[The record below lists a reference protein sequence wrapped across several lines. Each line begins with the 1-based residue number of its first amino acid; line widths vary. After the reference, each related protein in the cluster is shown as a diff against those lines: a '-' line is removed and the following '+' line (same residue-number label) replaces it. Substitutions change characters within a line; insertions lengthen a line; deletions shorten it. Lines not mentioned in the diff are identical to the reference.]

1 MPKLEHPLTRGVY
14 ESRDD
19 GLVMVTEGGKQ
30 GVFDLSGRW
39 KSGELRYADPHMI
52 LWVGGAQVPG
62 GMLGG
67 GPSMRHGPRRA
78 SVPPK
83 LKTTS
88 RRRRNAKTNASTTAT
103 TKSTAT
109 TTGRSSE
116 MDLGLDGKKALVTAA
131 SRGIGLAIARELAD
145 AGGDVAICARSEGG
159 LESAKK
165 DLEARGVKVFTKAV
179 DVGDGDALRG
189 FVAEAGETLGGLDIV
204 VCNASGGSAMGD
216 AGWQGNFDV
225 DLMGSARAVEAATP
239 LLSASE
245 AGAVVFISSTAALE
259 FLGVAQ
265 PYNAI
270 KAALIAHAADLSQAL
285 APRGIRVNTVSPGPV
300 FFEGGNWEMIKNA
313 MPAIYDRALGQC
325 AIGRMG
331 TPEEVARAVTFLAS
345 PAASLIT
352 GANLVVDGGFTKRVA
367 Y

>member
-1 MPKLEHPLTRGVY
+1 MPKLEHPLTRGIY

-19 GLVMVTEGGKQ
+19 GLVEVTEDGKK
-30 GVFDLSGRW
+30 GVFDLKGRW
-39 KSGELRYADPHMI
+39 HSGELRYADPHMI
-52 LWVGGAQVPG
+52 LWVGGPAATG
-62 GMLGG
+62 GMLSSGS
-67 GPSMRHGPRRA
+67 SMRAGPPRA
-78 SVPPK
+78 NVPPK
-83 LKTTS
+83 LKKTS
-88 RRRRNAKTNASTTAT
+88 RRHGDAN
-103 TKSTAT
+103 TKE
-109 TTGRSSE
+109 RSSD
-116 MDLGLDGKKALVTAA
+116 MDLGLDGKKAVVTAA
-131 SRGIGLAIARELAD
+131 TRGIGLAIAQELAD
-145 AGGDVAICARSEGG
+145 AGVDVAICARSEGG

-165 DLEARGVKVFTKAV
+165 DLEARGVNVFTKSV
-179 DVGDGDALRG
+179 DVGNGDAIRG
-189 FVAEAGETLGGLDIV
+189 FVTEAGAALGGLDIL

-216 AGWQGNFDV
+216 DGWQGNFDV

-239 LLSASE
+239 LLSESE
-245 AGAVVFISSTAALE
+245 AGAIVFIGSTAALE
-259 FLGVAQ
+259 FLGVPQ

-270 KAALIAHAADLSQAL
+270 KAALIAHSADLSQAL
-285 APRGIRVNTVSPGPV
+285 ASRGIRVNTVSPGPI

-352 GANLVVDGGFTKRVA
+352 GANLVADGGFTKRVA

>member
-1 MPKLEHPLTRGVY
+1 MPKLEHPLTRAIY
-14 ESRDD
+14 ESQDD
-19 GLVMVTEGGKQ
+19 GLVKVTHNGKQ
-30 GVFDLSGRW
+30 GVFDLTGRW
-39 KSGELRYADPHMI
+39 RSGELRYADPHMI
-52 LWVGGAQVPG
+52 LWVGGPGVKG
-62 GMLGG
+62 GMLGAG
-67 GPSMRHGPRRA
+67 TSLRGRPPRT

-88 RRRRNAKTNASTTAT
+88 RSHGDANTNR
-103 TKSTAT
+103 
-109 TTGRSSE
+109 GSSE

-131 SRGIGLAIARELAD
+131 TRGIGLAIAQELAD
-145 AGGDVAICARSEGG
+145 AGVDVAICARSEGG

-179 DVGDGDALRG
+179 DVGDGDAIRG
-189 FVAEAGETLGGLDIV
+189 FVREVGEAFGGLDIV

-216 AGWQGNFDV
+216 DGWQGNFNV

-239 LLSASE
+239 LLSESE
-245 AGAVVFISSTAALE
+245 SGAIVFISSTAALE

-285 APRGIRVNTVSPGPV
+285 APLGIRVNTVSPGPI

-352 GANLVVDGGFTKRVA
+352 GANLVADGGFTKRVA
-367 Y
+367 F